1 MLPRALDVFPP
12 GVLPPAE
19 VFKILSGLRL
29 VEIVAVGIQAQQVLW
44 VNERNKRGACVVGN

>member
-19 VFKILSGLRL
+19 VFKILPRFG
-29 VEIVAVGIQAQQVLW
+29 W
-44 VNERNKRGACVVGN
+44 VNRQSVLASLPKSGESRKGYVSW